1 MGEAT
6 GRRTRF
12 NRLDGTHAGL
22 RVNVRA
28 ALCKSFREDVS
39 GAAVRTNPQH
49 AVWKRLQQRCL
60 NPEVGVDRRELG
72 AGDAAADH
80 RNPLGESLGVAL
92 TAAWTCNFSD
102 PVP

>member
-6 GRRTRF
+6 GAEPGSTASTAPTR
-12 NRLDGTHAGL
+12 AL

-28 ALCKSFREDVS
+28 ALGKSFREDVS
-39 GAAVRTNPQH
+39 GVAVRTNRQH

-72 AGDAAADH
+72 ADDAAADH